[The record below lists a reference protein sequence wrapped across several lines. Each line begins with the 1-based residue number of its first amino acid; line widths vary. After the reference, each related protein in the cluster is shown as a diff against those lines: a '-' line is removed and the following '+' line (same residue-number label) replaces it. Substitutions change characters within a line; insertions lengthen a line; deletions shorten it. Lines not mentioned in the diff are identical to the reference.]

1 MRGLGLPGARA
12 YTTPAAY
19 TTRFMR
25 ALRVGGAQSLR
36 EAWRNLDSAERT
48 RLSRLEGLDEV
59 EELEMLLGHYCIS
72 WAHS

>member
-1 MRGLGLPGARA
+1 MRGLELPGARA

-19 TTRFMR
+19 TERFKR
-25 ALRVGGAQSLR
+25 ALPESGAQSLR
-36 EAWRNLDSAERT
+36 DAWHNLDSAERT

>member
-1 MRGLGLPGARA
+1 
-12 YTTPAAY
+12 
-19 TTRFMR
+19 MR